1 MPNTTMASSITIN
14 PAALLTLVPQPAS
27 AIASDGESADK
38 AVKARPRI
46 DPRTYSVSETSD
58 AAWREALDQWRA
70 RLPAR

>member
-14 PAALLTLVPQPAS
+14 PAALLTLVPQTAS
-27 AIASDGESADK
+27 AIASDGEVTEK
-38 AVKARPRI
+38 AAKAGPRV

-70 RLPAR
+70 RLRAR